1 MKKRLTANGSLE
13 LGAHPNGAAPFRSPA
28 YAMLA
33 KGLLAV
39 ISACLAGIVWA
50 DYPERPVKLIVPFA
64 PGGGSD
70 LTARIISQRLG
81 EALGKQVVVE
91 NRAGGAS
98 NIGTE
103 AVARAAPDGYTL
115 LLATLSTSVNASLF
129 PKLSFNVLKDF
140 EPVSLFGA
148 VPLMVVVHPSFPA
161 QSIPDL
167 IAFAKAKPG
176 ELNYASGGLGSA
188 NHVAGELFKNMAGVQ
203 ITHVPYKGGGPALAD
218 LLGGHVSVLFS
229 TLTSTL
235 DLVKAGRLRALATTG
250 SKRSGAASELPTVA
264 ESGLPGYVV
273 EAWYGVMTPAGTP
286 RPVIDRLA
294 TELARIVQAPDV
306 RETLRAQGTEAV
318 GSTPEEFSRYL
329 RAEIDKWSKTVK
341 AQGLRAE

>member
-1 MKKRLTANGSLE
+1 MKQRLTANRSLE
-13 LGAHPNGAAPFRSPA
+13 LGARPNRAAPFRRPA

-81 EALGKQVVVE
+81 DALGKQVVVE

-161 QSIPDL
+161 QSIHEL
-167 IAFAKAKPG
+167 IALAKAKPS
-176 ELNYASGGLGSA
+176 ELNYASGGLGTA
-188 NHVAGELFKNMAGVQ
+188 NHVAGELFKNLAGVQ

-250 SKRSGAASELPTVA
+250 SKRSGAAPELPTVA

-273 EAWYGVMTPAGTP
+273 EAWYGVMVPAGTP
-286 RPVIDRLA
+286 RPIIDRLA